1 MKLSILPTHTTSA
14 FYMLVGL
21 LVLVATYALLGI
33 LLAAD
38 PMMSGPF
45 IASLI
50 IGGPFIAF
58 MSPVLLIV
66 SHFDQAFAAKYNL

>member
-1 MKLSILPTHTTSA
+1 MKLSILPTHRSSA
-14 FYMLVGL
+14 FYILVGL
-21 LVLVATYALLGI
+21 FAIVALYAGLGT

-38 PMMSGPF
+38 PTMGGPF

-50 IGGPFIAF
+50 LGGPFIAF
-58 MSPVLLIV
+58 MAPVFAIA

>member
-38 PMMSGPF
+38 PMMGGPF

-50 IGGPFIAF
+50 LGGPVIAF
-58 MSPVLLIV
+58 MSPVLMIC
-66 SHFDQAFAAKYNL
+66 SHFDQVFAEKYNL

>member
-1 MKLSILPTHTTSA
+1 MKLSILPTHRSSA
-14 FYMLVGL
+14 FYILVGL
-21 LVLVATYALLGI
+21 FAIVALYAGLGT

-38 PMMSGPF
+38 PTMSGPF

-50 IGGPFIAF
+50 LGGPFIAF
-58 MSPVLLIV
+58 AAPAFAIA

>member
-1 MKLSILPTHTTSA
+1 MKLSILPTHRSFA
-14 FYMLVGL
+14 FYVLVGL
-21 LVLVATYALLGI
+21 FAIVALYASLGT

-38 PMMSGPF
+38 PTMGGPF

-50 IGGPFIAF
+50 LGGPFIALLT
-58 MSPVLLIV
+58 PVLLIT

>member
-1 MKLSILPTHTTSA
+1 MKLSILPKKRTSA
-14 FYMLVGL
+14 FYMLVTL
-21 LVLVATYALLGI
+21 LVFVALYAGLGT

-58 MSPVLLIV
+58 MSPVLLIA
-66 SHFDQAFAAKYNL
+66 SHFDQAFAEKYNL

>member
-1 MKLSILPTHTTSA
+1 MKLSILPTHRSSA
-14 FYMLVGL
+14 FYTLVGL
-21 LVLVATYALLGI
+21 FAIVALYASLGT

-38 PMMSGPF
+38 PTIGGPF

-50 IGGPFIAF
+50 LGGPFIALLT
-58 MSPVLLIV
+58 PVLLIT

>member
-1 MKLSILPTHTTSA
+1 MKLSILPTHRSFA
-14 FYMLVGL
+14 FYVLVGL
-21 LVLVATYALLGI
+21 FAIVALYASLGT

-38 PMMSGPF
+38 PTIGGPF

-50 IGGPFIAF
+50 LGGPFIALLT
-58 MSPVLLIV
+58 PVLLIT